1 MHAMTPTFQPY
12 RESWRRTLTRTI
24 AIALVVGGVLAWRF
38 HAMRAWSVMSLLVLW
53 FSLGGHWVELW
64 FLNWLRPRLAPGRAV
79 QLLARLGT
87 WFAGGIGLGAG
98 ITWTTARFAVTRGL
112 PTASWW
118 GAGLAF
124 VGVELVAHAVLAAR
138 RHPSFYDGT
147 G

>member
-24 AIALVVGGVLAWRF
+24 TIALVVGGV
-38 HAMRAWSVMSLLVLW
+38 
-53 FSLGGHWVELW
+53 
-64 FLNWLRPRLAPGRAV
+64 
-79 QLLARLGT
+79 
-87 WFAGGIGLGAG
+87 GLGAG
-98 ITWTTARFAVTRGL
+98 ITWSTARFAVTRGL

-124 VGVELVAHAVLAAR
+124 IGVELVAHAVLAAR